1 MNTIFRLSM
10 MVSALT
16 LIPEPP
22 LSAGKLVWPLKPG
35 SHAYTRQVGLPA
47 LGLHRRHLRLRG
59 DRRGNER
66 RGGEHCRDRAGRAN
80 LFLVVC
86 DMQPVSLD

>member
-35 SHAYTRQVGLPA
+35 NHAYTVRLVCQPSVFIGAICACAASGVATSVAAASAAATAPA
-47 LGLHRRHLRLRG
+47 GW
-59 DRRGNER
+59 
-66 RGGEHCRDRAGRAN
+66 N